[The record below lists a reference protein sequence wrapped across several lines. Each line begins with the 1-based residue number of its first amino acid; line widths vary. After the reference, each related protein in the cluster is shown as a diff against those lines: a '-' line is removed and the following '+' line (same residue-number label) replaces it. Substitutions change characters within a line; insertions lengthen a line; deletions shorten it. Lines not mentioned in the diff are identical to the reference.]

1 MNGGDTKVALG
12 ILQKITSNNSLLP
25 ANKSGRQ
32 KIGQVRGKIS
42 DDNDD
47 DTYHDHNKG
56 DGNDNDVTDD
66 DYDGSDD
73 DNVNDDA
80 KSDEKNHNNQE
91 TRLPEKF

>member
-12 ILQKITSNNSLLP
+12 ILQKITSDNSLLP

-32 KIGQVRGKIS
+32 KIGQVRGKIC

-66 DYDGSDD
+66 DYDGSAD

>member
-1 MNGGDTKVALG
+1 MVETRKSPWESCRKSPATTVYFPQTNLGGRK
-12 ILQKITSNNSLLP
+12 
-25 ANKSGRQ
+25 
-32 KIGQVRGKIS
+32 QVRGKIS